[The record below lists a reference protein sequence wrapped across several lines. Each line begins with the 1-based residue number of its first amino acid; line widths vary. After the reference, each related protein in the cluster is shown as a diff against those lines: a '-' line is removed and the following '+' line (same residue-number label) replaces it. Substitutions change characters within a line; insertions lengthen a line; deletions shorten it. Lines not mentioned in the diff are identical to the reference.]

1 MPTKTEIK
9 ADIVVEFSSARIG
22 KKREQCLIITTNP
35 VLDKYALDDKGPM
48 HQMNK
53 RDDANGRFSVVSS
66 LGDGLRDL
74 EDCCDELIAEGKH
87 HSLEPFFSGETDE
100 LVIVIRRKR
109 AKKKCLI

>member
-22 KKREQCLIITTNP
+22 KKKEQCLKVTTNP
-35 VLDKYALDDKGPM
+35 ILDKYALSDEGPM
-48 HQMNK
+48 HHMNK
-53 RDDANGRFSVVSS
+53 RDDANGRFSVISS

-74 EDCCDELIAEGKH
+74 EDCCDEMAAEGKTH
-87 HSLEPFFSGETDE
+87 PLEPFFSGETDE

-109 AKKKCLI
+109 AKKNG